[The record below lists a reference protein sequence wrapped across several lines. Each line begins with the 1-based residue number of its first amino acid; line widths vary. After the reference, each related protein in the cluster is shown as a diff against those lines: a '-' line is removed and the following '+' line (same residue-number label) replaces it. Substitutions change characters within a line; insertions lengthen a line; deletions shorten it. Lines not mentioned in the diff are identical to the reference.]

1 MTGVKTALEIEKIE
15 DLAALE
21 RIKSDWNALVEE
33 SQTKT
38 VELSYEW
45 QITYWKHLK
54 KGSRLS
60 VLIVKEADSIVAIA
74 PLKLSYTKKYGIPV
88 RRLEFIAAE
97 ESNYQDFI
105 IRNNNGKVL
114 ECILSY
120 LKSNRKSWDVLSLRH
135 IPETSIT
142 AHFLLNNLDRSLLRR
157 TADSA
162 ECIFLK
168 INKNWEEYAKGSTK
182 ARKKIEYRIR
192 RLRRYGEFD
201 CFHCSTEEQIR
212 SNLLRF
218 FELHRKRWDTTETPS
233 QFNDDR
239 QREFYLEVTPKL
251 LAKGLVDLFVLRL
264 RETPVALI
272 YSFLFGRNR
281 LIQLI
286 AYDTD
291 YSKGA
296 PLQVAHELLVEQA
309 FADGVEV
316 IDFGH
321 YYPYKELW
329 ADCFKNKVS
338 IEIYPKRLFPWCIY
352 ALAEITNS
360 LRVNLKRISL
370 LRRFVRY
377 IRRRVRLLG
386 EKHLWDGF

>member
-1 MTGVKTALEIEKIE
+1 MAATNSELDIERIHTLEDLEI
-15 DLAALE
+15 LE
-21 RIKSDWNALVEE
+21 EDWNNLLEHNE
-33 SQTKT
+33 TKT
-38 VELSYEW
+38 VELTYEW
-45 QITYWKHLK
+45 QTTYWKQFHENSELF
-54 KGSRLS
+54 
-60 VLIVKEADSIVAIA
+60 VLLVRDANSIVAIA
-74 PLKLSYTKKYGIPV
+74 PLRLTYT
-88 RRLEFIAAE
+88 RRFGARIRILEFIAAK
-97 ESNYQDFI
+97 ESNYEDFI
-105 IRNNNGKVL
+105 IRGNNRKAL

-142 AHFLLNNLDRSLLRR
+142 AHFLLNNLDGSLLRR
-157 TADSA
+157 IADRA

-168 INKNWEEYAKGSTK
+168 INKSWEEYAKGSKK

-218 FELHRKRWDTTETPS
+218 FELHHKRWDPTETPS

-296 PLQVAHELLVEQA
+296 PLQVAHELLVEEA

-329 ADCFKNKVS
+329 AGCFKNKVS
-338 IEIYPKRLFPWCIY
+338 IEIYPKRLLPWCIY
-352 ALAEITNS
+352 ALAEIANS